1 MTTIVRPLVP
11 QPAHAG
17 IDRSGRSGDRRA
29 TKRAPTSAAPMK
41 TITRDSTPSGLDAVV
56 DASAVTAAASAGP
69 VPAAGSAGVDFWL
82 TPVSAS
88 EDGAGTSAAGAADAA
103 YIAAALGAGATSGA
117 VTAAASSRAPAV
129 PPEAKPPEA
138 TRTPTMPR
146 AASPVPSGVANANR
160 GPENAA
166 RKPRMPDGR
175 SEAACS
181 GVSRKSRGRTG
192 AGSSGMAAA
201 IARRSW
207 WRAAHSVQPAT
218 RAVACSSAG
227 PGRRPPRGRRRARGR
242 ACRGRVSGMWGIS
255 RPPRGTGPG
264 SPRAG
269 RGARAGPGGCATS
282 PCRARR
288 P

>member
-1 MTTIVRPLVP
+1 M
-11 QPAHAG
+11 
-17 IDRSGRSGDRRA
+17 
-29 TKRAPTSAAPMK
+29 
-41 TITRDSTPSGLDAVV
+41 
-56 DASAVTAAASAGP
+56 
-69 VPAAGSAGVDFWL
+69 DFWL

-88 EDGAGTSAAGAADAA
+88 DDGAGTSAAGAADAA

-117 VTAAASSRAPAV
+117 VTAAPSSRAPAV
-129 PPEAKPPEA
+129 PPETKPPEA

-207 WRAAHSVQPAT
+207 WRAAHSVHAGDEGRGLLERRT
-218 RAVACSSAG
+218 LGVACRVGGDELEVVRVVDVVGDVGHQSPSPRNRPREPSSRSRSA
-227 PGRRPPRGRRRARGR
+227 
-242 ACRGRVSGMWGIS
+242 S
-255 RPPRGTGPG
+255 RPRWMRDFTVPSETPVR
-264 SPRAG
+264 SAI
-269 RGARAGPGGCATS
+269 S
-282 PCRARR
+282 W
-288 P
+288 